1 MPNVSASLIE
11 DDRKKSNLGNAGGD
25 QYDATSVKAALHS
38 YKQTHALIGC
48 LNKLLFFLFFY
59 SELCESMKEPDMTQ
73 STAVEKAGTI
83 EENIVLTSHDEV
95 ID

>member
-11 DDRKKSNLGNAGGD
+11 DDRNKSNLGNAGGD

-48 LNKLLFFLFFY
+48 LNKLLFFLFFLFRVMRIN
-59 SELCESMKEPDMTQ
+59 ER
-73 STAVEKAGTI
+73 AGYDTI
-83 EENIVLTSHDEV
+83 HSSGKSWNYRREHCADFS
-95 ID
+95 